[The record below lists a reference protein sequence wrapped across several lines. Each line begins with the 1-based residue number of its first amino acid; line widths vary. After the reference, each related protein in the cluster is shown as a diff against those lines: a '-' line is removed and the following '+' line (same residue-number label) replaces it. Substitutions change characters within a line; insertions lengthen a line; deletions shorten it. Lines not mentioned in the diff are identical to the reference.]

1 MFHVPRYAGGHP
13 RLTLGLIAATVLGT
27 AIAAGVASS
36 RPVVADKAADSPA
49 PVKRPVVQVVQNLPE
64 LTEALNRVSRGGRG
78 FSGAVL
84 VARGDQVL
92 FRQVY
97 GMADHDADRPLVLE
111 SRFRLASVSKQ
122 FTAAAV
128 LKLQDEGVLSVE
140 DPLCRWI
147 QPCPDAWA
155 PVRLHH
161 LLAHTSGVPDLMARP
176 AWGLQRVTPAT
187 VEELTEASKQYRL
200 QFPPGS
206 KVRYDNAGY
215 NLLGDVVERA
225 SGLPLATYLQQAF
238 FTPLGMKDTGSDADG
253 GARDL
258 VTGYAHFPGGLTAQK
273 DANVSIVFAAGAL
286 YSTLDDML
294 VWQQALHH
302 GRVISPRAY
311 AQMTADHAPD
321 TTPGERGRV
330 RRDWGFGLFTN
341 SLGRQVRPAFEDR
354 QIYHTGSW
362 SGFRNLV
369 TWQPEADVTVI
380 VLSNNYH
387 QRDQV
392 FLITQQAMAEALGRS
407 FPTTLAR

>member
-1 MFHVPRYAGGHP
+1 MFHVPRHAGGHP
-13 RLTLGLIAATVLGT
+13 RLTLALIAATVLG
-27 AIAAGVASS
+27 AAVATGVASS
-36 RPVVADKAADSPA
+36 RPVNPPPADEAR
-49 PVKRPVVQVVQNLPE
+49 RPVARPPLQVVEALPE
-64 LTEALNRVSRGGRG
+64 LTEALDRVSRGPRG

-84 VARGDQVL
+84 VARGDRVL

-97 GMADHDADRPLVLE
+97 GMADHEADRPLALD

-122 FTAAAV
+122 YTAAAI
-128 LKLQDEGVLSVE
+128 LKLQDAGVLSVD
-140 DPLCRWI
+140 DPLCQWI
-147 QPCPDAWA
+147 QPCPEAWA
-155 PVRLHH
+155 PIRLTH
-161 LLAHTSGVPDLMARP
+161 LLSHTSGVPDLMARP

-187 VEELTEASKQYRL
+187 SAALTEDSKRYRL

-215 NLLGDVVERA
+215 NLLGAVVERA
-225 SGLPLATYLQQAF
+225 SGVSLATYLQRTF
-238 FTPLGMKDTGSDADG
+238 FTPLGMMDTGSDADG
-253 GARDL
+253 KARDL
-258 VTGYAHFPGGLTAQK
+258 VTGYAHFPGGLTPQN

-294 VWQQALHH
+294 VWERALHH
-302 GRVISPRAY
+302 GRVVSARSY
-311 AQMTADHAPD
+311 AQMTADHAPA
-321 TTPGERGRV
+321 TTPKERGRV
-330 RRDWGFGLFTN
+330 RRDWGFGLFAN
-341 SLGRQVRPAFEDR
+341 SLGRQVRPAFDDR

-369 TWQPEADVTVI
+369 TYQPEADVTVI

-392 FLITQQAMAEALGRS
+392 FLIAEQAMAEALGRS

>member
-1 MFHVPRYAGGHP
+1 MFHVPRHAGGHP
-13 RLTLGLIAATVLGT
+13 RLTLAVIAATVLG
-27 AIAAGVASS
+27 AAVVSGVASS
-36 RPVVADKAADSPA
+36 RPLVPDAASQTRGPA
-49 PVKRPVVQVVQNLPE
+49 PRPPVEVVQALPQ
-64 LTEALNRVSRGGRG
+64 LTEALDRVSRGGRG

-97 GMADHDADRPLVLE
+97 GMADHALGRPLALN

-122 FTAAAV
+122 FTAAAI
-128 LKLQDEGVLSVE
+128 LKLQDEGVLSVY
-140 DPLCRWI
+140 DPLCKWI
-147 QPCPDAWA
+147 QPCPDAWE
-155 PVRLHH
+155 PIRLHH

-176 AWGLQRVTPAT
+176 AWGLQRVTPAS

-206 KVRYDNAGY
+206 RVRYDNAGY
-215 NLLGDVVERA
+215 NLLGAVVETA
-225 SGLPLATYLQQAF
+225 SGVSLATYLQRTF
-238 FTPLGMKDTGSDADG
+238 FTPLGMNDTGSDADG
-253 GARDL
+253 KARNL
-258 VTGYAHFPGGLTAQK
+258 VTGYAHFPGGLTPQN

-294 VWQQALHH
+294 AWERALHH
-302 GRVISPRAY
+302 GQVVSPRSY

-321 TTPGERGRV
+321 STPKERDRV

-341 SLGRQVRPAFEDR
+341 SLGRQVRPAFEGR

-369 TWQPEADVTVI
+369 TYQPDADVTVI

-392 FLITQQAMAEALGRS
+392 FLISQQAMAEALGRP

>member
-1 MFHVPRYAGGHP
+1 MA
-13 RLTLGLIAATVLGT
+13 LIAVTVLG
-27 AIAAGVASS
+27 AAVVSGFASS
-36 RPVVADKAADSPA
+36 RPLVPEAAAEA
-49 PVKRPVVQVVQNLPE
+49 PLPRPPVQVVQALPE
-64 LTEALNRVSRGGRG
+64 LTEALDRISRAGRG

-97 GMADHDADRPLVLE
+97 GMADHARDEPLALK

-122 FTAAAV
+122 FTAAAI
-128 LKLQDEGVLSVE
+128 LRLQDDGILSVY
-140 DPLCRWI
+140 DPLCKWI
-147 QPCPDAWA
+147 QPCPAAWE
-155 PVRLHH
+155 PIRLHH

-187 VEELTEASKQYRL
+187 VEELTEDSKRYRL

-206 KVRYDNAGY
+206 RVRYDNAGY
-215 NLLGDVVERA
+215 NLLGSVVEKA
-225 SGLPLATYLQQAF
+225 SGVSLETYLQRTF
-238 FTPLGMKDTGSDADG
+238 FTPLGMSDTGSDADG
-253 GARDL
+253 KARNL
-258 VTGYAHFPGGLTAQK
+258 VTGYAHFPGGLTPQ
-273 DANVSIVFAAGAL
+273 DNANVSIVFAAGAL

-294 VWQQALHH
+294 VWERALHH
-302 GRVISPRAY
+302 GLVISRRSY

-321 TTPGERGRV
+321 STPKERNRA
-330 RRDWGFGLFTN
+330 RRDWGFGLFVN

-369 TWQPEADVTVI
+369 TYQPEGDVTVI

-392 FLITQQAMAEALGRS
+392 FLISQQAMAEALGRP